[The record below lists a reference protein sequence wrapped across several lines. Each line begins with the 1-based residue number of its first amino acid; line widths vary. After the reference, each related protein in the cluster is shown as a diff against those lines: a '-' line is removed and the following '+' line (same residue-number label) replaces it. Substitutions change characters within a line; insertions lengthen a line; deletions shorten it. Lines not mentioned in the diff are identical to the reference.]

1 MWWCH
6 NYKKFKKC
14 RFITILYCGLFAY
27 MYYILS
33 RQGSVL
39 FCQVDLSYFMHVRY
53 VCMCSIMYKC
63 TMYNVHTLS
72 HTVSLILIKPALL
85 LPFEWENTYFKEKE
99 LAFPSRSE
107 MRVRRF
113 IHKFISE
120 PYTSSLFSVNCFIL
134 LNFRLRFT
142 SFFWCMLSWL
152 TAELFYFCRLCKIA
166 K

>member
-1 MWWCH
+1 MPVH
-6 NYKKFKKC
+6 NNFVLGSFCEYV
-14 RFITILYCGLFAY
+14 LYS
-27 MYYILS
+27 S
-33 RQGSVL
+33 RQGSIPL
-39 FCQVDLSYFMHVRY
+39 CQVDLSYFMHVRY
-53 VCMCSIMYKC
+53 VCMYNVQV
-63 TMYNVHTLS
+63 YNVHL
-72 HTVSLILIKPALL
+72 VISLILIQPTLL

-120 PYTSSLFSVNCFIL
+120 PYTSSSLFTVNCSIL

-152 TAELFYFCRLCKIA
+152 TAEYVFLLLRVK
-166 K
+166 